1 MIEESRMKPMT
12 IERGGRVYALVPLEA
27 WEKLSSGEL
36 GMPPLPAAD
45 ARGRMDAVA
54 FARATIARGIIRDR
68 TAAGLSQAALA
79 RLAGIDPAT
88 LNRIEKAK
96 VTPDETT
103 VRKIDRALTAA
114 MRRRNAAEVR
124 RRTRPRVKPHTRV
137 AAKK

>member
-1 MIEESRMKPMT
+1 MKTMT
-12 IERGGRVYALVPLEA
+12 IERGGRVYALVPLDA

-36 GMPPLPAAD
+36 GMPSLPALD
-45 ARGRMDAVA
+45 PEGRMDAVA

-68 TAAGLSQAALA
+68 TVAGLSQAALA

-103 VRKIDRALTAA
+103 VRKIDRAITAA
-114 MRRRNAAEVR
+114 MRRRNVAAV
-124 RRTRPRVKPHTRV
+124 TPRSSRSQSRV